1 MIKRYTLPEMGAIW
15 TEENKFRK
23 WLDVELAACQAN
35 AEAGNIPAEV
45 VEPIRQRAAFSV
57 ERIHELEK
65 TLDHDVIAFTTNLAE
80 NIGPEA
86 RWVHFG
92 LTSSDVVDTANALLL
107 VEAGDL
113 LLDKLQA
120 FSDVLKRRALEFKDT
135 PMIGRTHGIHAEP
148 TTLGLTFALWFEENR
163 RNIDR
168 LTRARA
174 GVSYGKLSGAVGAF
188 AHLDPDIE
196 ERVCFL
202 LGLRPASVST
212 QVIQRDRYSEF
223 VCTLAI
229 IASSLEKIALQVRHW
244 QRTEVREAHEFFKP
258 GQKGSSAMPHKRNP
272 ILSERICGLARVV
285 RGYAVTALENNALW
299 HERDISHSG
308 AERVILPDACIS
320 TDYLIAKTTSLLDTL
335 VVKPERMMENLNAT
349 RGLVFSGQLL
359 LELAAGGAQRE
370 EAYYWVQRNALKSWD
385 EGLDFRELVKQDP
398 DISRT
403 VTAEQI
409 ERAFD
414 VRTQLKNVDRIF
426 ERVFT
431 GIDKYSGALP
441 LETSKSVS

>member
-15 TEENKFRK
+15 TEDNRYRK
-23 WLDVELAACQAN
+23 WLEVEIAACQAN
-35 AEAGNIPAEV
+35 AEAGNIPMEAVEV
-45 VEPIRQRAAFSV
+45 IRQKADFSV
-57 ERIHELEK
+57 ERIHELER

-107 VEAGDL
+107 REAGDL
-113 LLDKLQA
+113 IVARLQA
-120 FSDVLKRRALEFKDT
+120 LSDILKRRALEFKDT

-168 LTRARA
+168 MTRARNGA
-174 GVSYGKLSGAVGAF
+174 SYGKLSGAVGAF
-188 AHLDPDIE
+188 AHLDPEIE

-212 QVIQRDRYSEF
+212 QVIQRDRYAEF
-223 VCTLAI
+223 LCVLAI
-229 IASSLEKIALQVRHW
+229 VASSVEKIALQVRHW
-244 QRTEVREAHEFFKP
+244 QRTEVGEAHEYFKP

-272 ILSERICGLARVV
+272 ILSERLCGLARVI
-285 RGYAVTALENNALW
+285 RGYAVAGLENNALW
-299 HERDISHSG
+299 HERDISHSS
-308 AERVILPDACIS
+308 AERIILPDACQAV
-320 TDYLIAKTTSLLDTL
+320 DYMLAKAASLLDTL
-335 VVKPERMMENLNAT
+335 IVKPERMVRNLEAT

-359 LELAAGGAQRE
+359 LELAAAGAARE
-370 EAYYWVQRNALKSWD
+370 EAYYWVQRNALRSWD
-385 EGLDFRELVKQDP
+385 EGLDFRDLVRQDP

-403 VTAEQI
+403 INTELI
-409 ERAFD
+409 DRAFD
-414 VRTQLKNVDRIF
+414 VRTQLRNVDQVF
-426 ERVFT
+426 ARVFT
-431 GIDKYSGALP
+431 GKGR
-441 LETSKSVS
+441 